1 MEEKTG
7 IMKKELYKGNIMKYT
22 ILLIIILS
30 GINFIPDLQVQ
41 KYVKAERSM
50 FSIQDTP
57 ASDEPNWITLN
68 NVDQIVDIINESRK
82 KPVLIYKHSTA
93 CGISAKAEDR
103 LKEDWNK
110 IDDKVKLYY
119 LDLLAHR
126 DVSNEIARIFAIV
139 HQSPQLILVINGK
152 AVSSWSHFDVS
163 VGAVLMEL

>member
-1 MEEKTG
+1 MISENQVSSVSYLRPKT
-7 IMKKELYKGNIMKYT
+7 MKYS
-22 ILLIIILS
+22 ILLIIIMS
-30 GINFIPDLQVQ
+30 GINFIPNPGNQKSVQ
-41 KYVKAERSM
+41 AGESM
-50 FSIQDTP
+50 FGFKNTSRLNE
-57 ASDEPNWITLN
+57 SDWINLTQ
-68 NVDQIVDIINESRK
+68 VDQIVEIIKESKK

-126 DVSNEIARIFAIV
+126 YVSNEVARIFNVV
-139 HQSPQLILVINGK
+139 HQSPQLILVVNGQ

-163 VGAVLMEL
+163 VDSVLTEL